1 MKKIICSL
9 ISFGLIFSYSLFG
22 EEALAQDQIAVF
34 DLQPIGID
42 PTTSQVVSRILR
54 QELSRGGKFE
64 VMDRGKMVNMLGEGF
79 VCSDAPCASENGK
92 KLGVAK
98 AVIGG
103 LSKLGEKVIMDV
115 KLVNVEDGKI
125 EFYEKL
131 ATAKE
136 EDLDTVAKRLAISLS
151 TGRRA
156 EKTIT
161 TETVTEEE
169 AKEVTRRKAFF
180 TNGLRVGFK
189 FPLADAYGDVSKM
202 TQIEWI
208 TWYELE
214 SLALEVVTGIHW
226 GTEEDGYHRHSF
238 EFPIDFGVN
247 YFLLKRDFTPYFGG
261 GVGLHYIH
269 IETEKWDVLDYY
281 DYDYASEDDWGLN
294 LHAGGG
300 LALFRTY
307 NVRGILDLRYN
318 YTFADLGEESA
329 QGFSV
334 TFGIIYHYQMKDR
347 PGCCL
352 W

>member
-1 MKKIICSL
+1 MRKMICSL

-34 DLQPIGID
+34 DLQPIGVD
-42 PTTSQVVSRILR
+42 PNTSQVVSRILR
-54 QELSRGGKFE
+54 QELGREGKFE

-115 KLVNVEDGKI
+115 KLVNVENGKI

-151 TGRRA
+151 TGRKA
-156 EKTIT
+156 EETIT

-208 TWYELE
+208 TWYELKD
-214 SLALEVVTGIHW
+214 LALEVITGVHW
-226 GTEEDGYHRHSF
+226 GTEDNEYDTLSI

-247 YFLLKRDFTPYFGG
+247 YFLLKGDITPFFGG
-261 GVGLHYIH
+261 GIGLHSVSIVK
-269 IETEKWDVLDYY
+269 ETGHEEYY
-281 DYDYASEDDWGLN
+281 EEYTEHDWGLN
-294 LHAGGG
+294 LHGVGG
-300 LALFRTY
+300 LVIFRTS
-307 NVRGILDLRYN
+307 NVRGILDVRYD
-318 YTFADLGEESA
+318 YTFADLGDESA
-329 QGFSV
+329 HGISV
-334 TFGIIYHYQMKDR
+334 NFGISYHYQAKER
-347 PGCCL
+347 QGCCL